1 MNWQEKG
8 FQNKTPKWLGKK
20 DWDEVSVTSEVS
32 GWDPVSETTTS
43 MTTVNQWLE
52 EESRPRYLLET
63 DESSEDIVQAHD
75 DAGSTNQFI
84 AEWLHE
90 IASTANKVVLLGEGE
105 EMIREEVPDWHARLQ
120 AFKEIAD
127 HKWLR
132 GRKEQKKKKREW
144 SVYVFVA

>member
-8 FQNKTPKWLGKK
+8 SQNKTPKWLGKK
-20 DWDEVSVTSEVS
+20 DADEVSVTSEIIS
-32 GWDPVSETTTS
+32 WDTLSETTTS
-43 MTTVNQWLE
+43 VTTINQWLE
-52 EESRPRYLLET
+52 AESRSRYVPET

-75 DAGSTNQFI
+75 DAWSTNQFI